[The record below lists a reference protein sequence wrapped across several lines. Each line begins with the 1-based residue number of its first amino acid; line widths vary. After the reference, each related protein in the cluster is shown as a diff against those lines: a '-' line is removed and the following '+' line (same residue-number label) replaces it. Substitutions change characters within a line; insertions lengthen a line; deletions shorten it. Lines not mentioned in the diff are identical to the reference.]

1 MQAASQP
8 AEPVPL
14 TPAQEARWIREAQAG
29 QREAFG
35 RLVEAYWP
43 RLYRWLFQLTQNRHA
58 AEDLAQ
64 DAILRAWEHVRR
76 FQPGTNF
83 RAWLFRI
90 AHNALLNSKR
100 SPANR
105 RLQLPTD
112 LTDPEP
118 RPDQTLLGR
127 ELLQRLGHALAALP
141 ADWRAAL
148 LLRAEEGLSF
158 RQIAEITETTEE
170 TARWRVYKARQ
181 QLLATMDP
189 QPPESS

>member
-1 MQAASQP
+1 MRAADQADPPSLP
-8 AEPVPL
+8 AAE
-14 TPAQEARWIREAQAG
+14 EARWVLAAQAG
-29 QREAFG
+29 SREAFG

-43 RLYRWLFQLTQNRHA
+43 RLYRWLFQLAQNRHA

-64 DAILRAWEHVRR
+64 DAFLRAWENLNR

-90 AHNALLNSKR
+90 AHNALLNSR
-100 SPANR
+100 RGPGNR
-105 RLQLPTD
+105 RATLPTD
-112 LTDPEP
+112 LPDHEP
-118 RPDQTLLGR
+118 RPEETLLGR
-127 ELLQRLGHALAALP
+127 EMLQRLGHAVAALP

-158 RQIAEITETTEE
+158 RQIASITETTEE

-181 QLLATMDP
+181 QLLASLDP
-189 QPPESS
+189 QPPESL